1 MTATLALPN
10 CPECAV
16 PFPRGAPAGLCPC
29 CLLRLTLAED
39 APATAAPRQRQVLG
53 DHEIYEELA
62 RGGMG
67 IVYRA
72 RQRRLDRAV
81 AVKVLRG
88 GEFAGHEAQARFRTE
103 AAAAARLQHPGIV
116 AIHDVGE
123 EDGVLWFSMDL
134 VPGKNLAEHTRE
146 NPFLRNTFFRQIAYY
161 LGT

>member
-1 MTATLALPN
+1 MIATLTTA
-10 CPECAV
+10 CPECAA
-16 PFPRGAPAGLCPC
+16 PLPCGAPAGLCPH

-39 APATAAPRQRQVLG
+39 AQPRQVLG
-53 DHEIYEELA
+53 DCEIFEELA

-72 RQRRLDRAV
+72 RQRRLGRVV

-88 GEFAGHEAQARFRTE
+88 GEFAGLEAQARFRAE
-103 AAAAARLQHPGIV
+103 AAAAAQLQHPGIV

-134 VPGKNLAEHTRE
+134 VPGENLAEHTRE
-146 NPFLRNTFFRQIAYY
+146 NPFPAQAAAQCVRRIAEAV
-161 LGT
+161 